1 MASKTGSMFTY
12 AFQVDARE
20 REDTSIRI
28 YGLDKNNQSICLH
41 VSNFRPFVMIEL
53 PKLPGRMKWD
63 RRLAETTLTLYLADK
78 LGESQKPLK
87 TRFVYRKKLYSAQ
100 TRSDGTS
107 NKFPFLWCMFAV
119 RSHVIALKK
128 LLYSDIKIP
137 RIPGTLRLKLHEA
150 NADEILQLVCTTN
163 IPTAGW
169 INYSGVVQKKRST
182 RASSDISVSYANLKP
197 GSNKNSVNP
206 MILSFDIEA
215 YSHAPGKF
223 PDAGHQ
229 EDKVFMI
236 SCVFFR
242 DDGDGFSREV
252 LLTLGNPRDED
263 VGAECIRFRTE
274 GELIE
279 GFSKIIQEMN
289 PQIITGWN
297 ILRFDIEYLIDRS
310 KITGDYDQ
318 LGLAGMHK
326 SRGHYGDPKEINWS
340 SSAYGNQ
347 KIKYLEWEGRVIID
361 LLPFVKR
368 DHKLDNYKL
377 DTVGKHFLG
386 GDGKE
391 DLSANELFKCY
402 DVGIKDRKNINTPKA
417 RKSVGIAG
425 KYCMVDSRLVARLFR
440 KTQAWIG
447 LSEMASTC
455 NVPMFDL
462 IARGQ
467 QKRVFS
473 QVYKYCQE
481 HAIVVESEGY
491 KAGENER
498 YVGAY
503 VFEPVP
509 GVYDNIVPFDFASL
523 YPTTIIAYNIDYST
537 LVKDN
542 RIPDSKCNVIEWED
556 HLGCEHDPKVKR
568 VNELNTLIDSR
579 EKDMKKLRTKRDQA
593 LIVDYLP
600 GYSKGKR
607 YTSAQRKGA
616 KLLRDRERKKISR
629 KLKKME
635 LELKPYRE
643 ERAEIKK
650 SIPKMHMCASRK
662 YRFLKEPKGVIPTVL
677 QNLLSSRK
685 QTRALKRK
693 KEEELENIKSD
704 KKIKDMKV
712 LINVLEQRQKAKK
725 VCANSMYGAMGVR
738 DGYLPFMPGAMC
750 TTAMGRRN
758 NKLAAKTI
766 VDKFDGKLVYGDS
779 VTGDT
784 PVMIKHPDGMIDI
797 VTIQTLANDEYEPY
811 DQFKAGQSNRREKQ
825 QAKVDVKVW
834 TDGRWADVNRVIR
847 HKTKKR
853 IFRVLTHTGCVDV
866 TEDHS
871 LLDAS
876 GRKLKPVDAKIGQE
890 LLHAFPDE
898 FCSDCKDISTEEAFT
913 MGFFFGDGSCGDYRS
928 LFYDKDKYKKVPM
941 CILNAPVE
949 VRAEFVRG
957 YRVANGSKTGPQ
969 RTDCKGKIGC
979 QGLYYLFCSLGEN
992 VSINTRE
999 SKPDIFQ
1006 LNSTG
1011 KFRKNPTAIKKIID
1025 LGYNDENEFVYDI
1038 ETTRGRFFAG
1048 IGRLILKNTDS
1059 EYVFFPHL
1067 HDSSKSRSENAA
1079 VLWDHC
1085 LKVAAEVTKLY
1096 PAPMKLEFEEEIYHR
1111 FLILSKKRYMYRTMK
1126 REGIV
1131 KNKVGNKGVL
1141 LSRRDNS
1148 NVVRDVYAGLVER
1161 VFDRKPESEIL
1172 DWLMDKIL
1180 EMFHRKVDAD
1190 KFTITKAVGGVGNLP
1205 LINEVNIQWIKRIES
1220 GEENQSTEVL
1230 EKLEQGKVVVGDYT
1244 IPILSKE
1251 PVERARQMKM
1261 KEASNPIEY
1270 YTHCLPAHVALA
1282 MKMKSRGTRVDD
1294 GTRLEHLV
1302 TVGNGHKGKLF
1313 SKVEDVNYYKRH
1325 SAYLKIDKLYY
1336 LKAMT
1341 RPIDQVLRACFGM
1354 KYFMKNLYKHWLNRE
1369 KVLESLVA
1377 KPNIIFE

>member
-63 RRLAETTLTLYLADK
+63 RRLAETTLTLYLAEK

-119 RSHVIALKK
+119 RSHIIALKK

-197 GSNKNSVNP
+197 YSNKNSVNP

-297 ILRFDIEYLIDRS
+297 ILRFDIEYLISRS

-402 DVGIKDRKNINTPKA
+402 DVGIKDKKNINTPKA

-425 KYCMVDSRLVARLFR
+425 KYCMVDSKLVARLFR

-481 HAIVVESEGY
+481 NAIVVESEGY
-491 KAGENER
+491 RAGENER

-503 VFEPVP
+503 VFEPAP

-600 GYSKGKR
+600 GYSKGKK
-607 YTSAQRKGA
+607 YTSVQRKGA

-635 LELKPYRE
+635 SELKPYRE

-685 QTRALKRK
+685 ETRALKRK

-766 VDKFDGKLVYGDS
+766 VDKFDGKLVYGD
-779 VTGDT
+779 
-784 PVMIKHPDGMIDI
+784 
-797 VTIQTLANDEYEPY
+797 
-811 DQFKAGQSNRREKQ
+811 
-825 QAKVDVKVW
+825 
-834 TDGRWADVNRVIR
+834 
-847 HKTKKR
+847 
-853 IFRVLTHTGCVDV
+853 
-866 TEDHS
+866 
-871 LLDAS
+871 
-876 GRKLKPVDAKIGQE
+876 
-890 LLHAFPDE
+890 
-898 FCSDCKDISTEEAFT
+898 
-913 MGFFFGDGSCGDYRS
+913 
-928 LFYDKDKYKKVPM
+928 
-941 CILNAPVE
+941 
-949 VRAEFVRG
+949 
-957 YRVANGSKTGPQ
+957 
-969 RTDCKGKIGC
+969 
-979 QGLYYLFCSLGEN
+979 
-992 VSINTRE
+992 
-999 SKPDIFQ
+999 
-1006 LNSTG
+1006 
-1011 KFRKNPTAIKKIID
+1011 
-1025 LGYNDENEFVYDI
+1025 
-1038 ETTRGRFFAG
+1038 
-1048 IGRLILKNTDS
+1048 TDS

-1161 VFDRKPESEIL
+1161 VFDRKTESEIL

-1205 LINEVNIQWIKRIES
+1205 LINDVNIQWIKRIES

-1230 EKLEQGKVVVGDYT
+1230 EKLARGKVVVGDYT

-1261 KEASNPIEY
+1261 KEASNAIEY

-1341 RPIDQVLRACFGM
+1341 TPIDQVLRACFGM